1 MHFYKYVIAQVS
13 AKNEMISNEPYER
26 QEAPVE
32 KQVFGLPSGLGNE
45 VIKLEIRWG
54 FWSADEFGGTSLAY
68 W

>member
-54 FWSADEFGGTSLAY
+54 F
-68 W
+68 